1 MENEQYIESGLSV
14 GTTKIANKYEIFTE
28 EEVDIINNKIPELD
42 ERVSIIEYEIEDINS
57 SLGDKASKNE
67 VFSMANMGQDIKEAM
82 TGGSVAVVGVNSINS
97 INLLKNSVTKSKT
110 DFFNPNV
117 INLLNLANSEITN
130 INYSTGVKP
139 SYICDDNSIT
149 CNTKDEDWLFF
160 FIKLNLEVGK
170 TYTCTLRN
178 TNLNRDMDV
187 GISYVNQPTEPKK
200 FTFTKNNGEYKLT
213 FECVSETNYIRI
225 HGINGGINIKDII
238 FYEGAEDVVWTLD
251 KDIYVTN
258 ISDGAI
264 SYEKLSD
271 DIKQLFIKVE
281 DLFNIN
287 GFEFLTGI
295 NVETF
300 INNNDDTFYVEFNE
314 GSSYLVFKG
323 QQFKKGHK
331 YVVTYDVTGDV
342 DFNFGLRNS
351 VIGYPNW
358 QQIIIET
365 TNQTGGATSVGYKI
379 YNCEYD
385 GCLGFN
391 NSCSKAVKYTAKIK
405 IFDVTEYTNKEIKKI
420 DFLAAGHSDIV
431 TNISDGAI
439 SHEKLSD
446 DIKQL
451 FTKVED
457 LFNINGFEFLTGN
470 NVETFINNND
480 DTFYVEFNEGS
491 SYLVFKGQQFKK
503 GHKYVVT
510 YDVTGDVDFNFGL
523 RNSVIGYPN
532 WQQIIIETTNQTG
545 GATSVGYKI
554 YNCEYDG
561 CLGFNNSCSKAVK
574 YTAKIKIFDVTEY
587 TDEEIKK
594 IDFLAAGDSAIV
606 TNISD
611 GAISYE
617 KLSDDI
623 KQLFIKVEDLFN
635 INGFEFL
642 TGINVETFINNN
654 DDTFYVEFNEGS
666 SYLVFKGQQFK
677 KGHKYVVTYDV
688 TGDVDFNFGL
698 RNSVIGYP
706 NWQQIII
713 ETTNQTGG
721 ATSVG
726 YKIYNCEYDGCLG
739 FNNSC
744 SKAVKYTAKIKIF
757 DVTEYTDEEI
767 KKIDFLSVGHSAMFV
782 KNVGSGESS
791 TSSNALANKKIVF
804 YGDSISQSG
813 YFQNMVKNYFD
824 CDVVTNAIGGT
835 TIGYQGSSC
844 FSADERISQLPT
856 DADLVLIM
864 GGTNDWN
871 RVNIGTIDFSSSSI
885 DRTTIKGGLLYTI
898 KGIQEQ
904 CPKATIIVCTAIG
917 GRGSSGSSS
926 HLYPLV
932 DKYGQSTLDIRNAT
946 IEVANIA
953 NVECCDTWSCG
964 INGFNRTKYIVDTV
978 HPNTEGNKLIGN
990 YIINFLKKYN

>member
-14 GTTKIANKYEIFTE
+14 GTVKIANKYEIFTE
-28 EEVDIINNKIPELD
+28 EEVDAINNKIPELD

-110 DFFNPNV
+110 DFLNPNV

-365 TNQTGGATSVGYKI
+365 TNQTGGATS
-379 YNCEYD
+379 
-385 GCLGFN
+385 
-391 NSCSKAVKYTAKIK
+391 A
-405 IFDVTEYTNKEIKKI
+405 
-420 DFLAAGHSDIV
+420 
-431 TNISDGAI
+431 
-439 SHEKLSD
+439 
-446 DIKQL
+446 
-451 FTKVED
+451 
-457 LFNINGFEFLTGN
+457 
-470 NVETFINNND
+470 
-480 DTFYVEFNEGS
+480 
-491 SYLVFKGQQFKK
+491 
-503 GHKYVVT
+503 
-510 YDVTGDVDFNFGL
+510 
-523 RNSVIGYPN
+523 
-532 WQQIIIETTNQTG
+532 
-545 GATSVGYKI
+545 
-554 YNCEYDG
+554 
-561 CLGFNNSCSKAVK
+561 
-574 YTAKIKIFDVTEY
+574 
-587 TDEEIKK
+587 
-594 IDFLAAGDSAIV
+594 
-606 TNISD
+606 
-611 GAISYE
+611 
-617 KLSDDI
+617 
-623 KQLFIKVEDLFN
+623 
-635 INGFEFL
+635 
-642 TGINVETFINNN
+642 
-654 DDTFYVEFNEGS
+654 
-666 SYLVFKGQQFK
+666 
-677 KGHKYVVTYDV
+677 
-688 TGDVDFNFGL
+688 
-698 RNSVIGYP
+698 
-706 NWQQIII
+706 
-713 ETTNQTGG
+713 
-721 ATSVG
+721 G

>member
-1 MENEQYIESGLSV
+1 M
-14 GTTKIANKYEIFTE
+14 
-28 EEVDIINNKIPELD
+28 
-42 ERVSIIEYEIEDINS
+42 
-57 SLGDKASKNE
+57 
-67 VFSMANMGQDIKEAM
+67 
-82 TGGSVAVVGVNSINS
+82 
-97 INLLKNSVTKSKT
+97 
-110 DFFNPNV
+110 
-117 INLLNLANSEITN
+117 
-130 INYSTGVKP
+130 
-139 SYICDDNSIT
+139 
-149 CNTKDEDWLFF
+149 
-160 FIKLNLEVGK
+160 
-170 TYTCTLRN
+170 
-178 TNLNRDMDV
+178 
-187 GISYVNQPTEPKK
+187 
-200 FTFTKNNGEYKLT
+200 
-213 FECVSETNYIRI
+213 
-225 HGINGGINIKDII
+225 
-238 FYEGAEDVVWTLD
+238 
-251 KDIYVTN
+251 
-258 ISDGAI
+258 
-264 SYEKLSD
+264 
-271 DIKQLFIKVE
+271 
-281 DLFNIN
+281 
-287 GFEFLTGI
+287 
-295 NVETF
+295 
-300 INNNDDTFYVEFNE
+300 EFNE

-365 TNQTGGATSVGYKI
+365 TNQTGGATS
-379 YNCEYD
+379 
-385 GCLGFN
+385 
-391 NSCSKAVKYTAKIK
+391 A
-405 IFDVTEYTNKEIKKI
+405 
-420 DFLAAGHSDIV
+420 
-431 TNISDGAI
+431 
-439 SHEKLSD
+439 
-446 DIKQL
+446 
-451 FTKVED
+451 
-457 LFNINGFEFLTGN
+457 
-470 NVETFINNND
+470 
-480 DTFYVEFNEGS
+480 
-491 SYLVFKGQQFKK
+491 
-503 GHKYVVT
+503 
-510 YDVTGDVDFNFGL
+510 
-523 RNSVIGYPN
+523 
-532 WQQIIIETTNQTG
+532 
-545 GATSVGYKI
+545 
-554 YNCEYDG
+554 
-561 CLGFNNSCSKAVK
+561 
-574 YTAKIKIFDVTEY
+574 
-587 TDEEIKK
+587 
-594 IDFLAAGDSAIV
+594 
-606 TNISD
+606 
-611 GAISYE
+611 
-617 KLSDDI
+617 
-623 KQLFIKVEDLFN
+623 
-635 INGFEFL
+635 
-642 TGINVETFINNN
+642 
-654 DDTFYVEFNEGS
+654 
-666 SYLVFKGQQFK
+666 
-677 KGHKYVVTYDV
+677 
-688 TGDVDFNFGL
+688 
-698 RNSVIGYP
+698 
-706 NWQQIII
+706 
-713 ETTNQTGG
+713 
-721 ATSVG
+721 G

>member
-264 SYEKLSD
+264 SHEKLSD

-365 TNQTGGATSVGYKI
+365 TNQTGGATSAGYKI

-439 SHEKLSD
+439 SH
-446 DIKQL
+446 
-451 FTKVED
+451 
-457 LFNINGFEFLTGN
+457 
-470 NVETFINNND
+470 
-480 DTFYVEFNEGS
+480 
-491 SYLVFKGQQFKK
+491 
-503 GHKYVVT
+503 
-510 YDVTGDVDFNFGL
+510 
-523 RNSVIGYPN
+523 
-532 WQQIIIETTNQTG
+532 
-545 GATSVGYKI
+545 
-554 YNCEYDG
+554 
-561 CLGFNNSCSKAVK
+561 
-574 YTAKIKIFDVTEY
+574 
-587 TDEEIKK
+587 
-594 IDFLAAGDSAIV
+594 
-606 TNISD
+606 
-611 GAISYE
+611 E

-721 ATSVG
+721 ATSAG